1 MDEKMIDKMARDIA
15 GMCEDCKPEDPDSCA
30 SYEYSCASPSIYKGA
45 KKMYEK
51 LKEKNLIKE

>member
-1 MDEKMIDKMARDIA
+1 MIDKMARDIA
-15 GMCEDCKPEDPDSCA
+15 GMCEDCKPEDSDSCA